1 MDEYRKDIEE
11 IKELLK
17 KIQKDIAQLEIKI
30 EAEPTAEP
38 YTFTIP
44 ELVPSTCATNLSI
57 VK

>member
-38 YTFTIP
+38 YYYHFTMP
-44 ELVPSTCATNLSI
+44 TSTQACNI
-57 VK
+57 